1 MLNKGV
7 NEDMMIKSV
16 LGVFTLAI
24 VEMWAAIP
32 LGFHLKL
39 HPGWLIAATVAGAL
53 VGVLLATFLGAGIRK
68 LVFWR
73 KKDKVE
79 SGALS
84 RWLTT
89 KGPWA
94 IGLLGPLL
102 IGPLFAAGLAATL
115 GLPRRSSIMLL
126 TAGIVIWTCAF
137 TLLGSFG
144 ISAFR

>member
-1 MLNKGV
+1 
-7 NEDMMIKSV
+7 MIESV

-24 VEMWAAIP
+24 FEMWAAIP

-39 HPGWLIAATVAGAL
+39 HPGLLIAATVAGAL
-53 VGVLLATFLGAGIRK
+53 VGVVAATFLGAGIRK
-68 LVFWR
+68 LIFWR
-73 KKDKVE
+73 KKEKVE
-79 SGALS
+79 GGALS
-84 RWLTT
+84 RWLAT
-89 KGPWA
+89 KGPYA

-126 TAGIVIWTCAF
+126 ALGIVIWTSAI

-144 ISAFR
+144 LSMLR

>member
-1 MLNKGV
+1 
-7 NEDMMIKSV
+7 MIQHFI
-16 LGVFTLAI
+16 GVFTLAI
-24 VEMWAAIP
+24 FEMWAAIP

-39 HPGWLIAATVAGAL
+39 HPGLLIAATVAGSL
-53 VGVLLATFLGAGIRK
+53 VGVVAATFLGAGIRK

-73 KKDKVE
+73 KTEKVE

-84 RWLTT
+84 RWLAT

-115 GLPRRSSIMLL
+115 GLPRRSSIALL
-126 TAGIVIWTCAF
+126 ALGIVIWTSSI

-144 ISAFR
+144 LGTLR